1 VSGTADVSEIELVAS
16 LAYKSVNVQ
25 VTGKG

>member
-16 LAYKSVNVQ
+16 LALESVNVQ